1 MSDAA
6 HALEAG
12 VAELLPRG
20 KPVQDGVVFSDGDE
34 PSSGDSDGPV
44 RKLRRWLASL

>member
-6 HALEAG
+6 HALGAG
-12 VAELLPRG
+12 VAELLPSG
-20 KPVQDGVVFSDGDE
+20 KPGHDGVVFSDGDE
-34 PSSGDSDGPV
+34 PSSVHSGGPV